1 MVLSNHAEIVF
12 KTIDMLHKVE
22 VSVNKVG
29 FLAVNVYDEASS
41 LDEACTSLPSSLL
54 ASIAH

>member
-41 LDEACTSLPSSLL
+41 LDEACTSL